1 MSFLHSTR
9 ARTLGVL
16 LSVALVII
24 LLLLAI
30 SFAEVFM
37 IVPPWTVRAAA
48 HDDPPGLAGE
58 SLAGSVYAVAA
69 NGTDVYVAGEFT
81 SIGNVSAKNLAKWNR
96 SSGVWSSLGDGVNGV
111 VHAIAISGSDVYVG
125 GNFTAAINP
134 GGSSVAVYSIARW
147 TGSSWAA
154 LGAAAANGNGVNG
167 DVAAIAINGSNI
179 YVTGEFNIA
188 RNSASAS
195 VSANGVVRW
204 NGSAW
209 SALGSGSG
217 ATGNGVSSPGH
228 YYIYAIAVNGNDV
241 YVGGS
246 FTKAYNNNGSEISAN
261 CVARW
266 NSATN
271 TWAALG
277 TGNGPGTNGV
287 NGDVLA
293 IAVNGSDIY
302 VAGAFTSTYNSS
314 SAQIN
319 SQHIARWNGSAW
331 SALGSGTSAGGNGVN
346 SSVTSLAVSNGV
358 VYVGGEFDTAYNGT
372 GGGVNTDCIAR
383 WNGSAWS
390 AVGDGMDSS
399 VFALAAN
406 GADLFAGGD
415 FTVARN
421 SNGSVNASNVARWNG
436 TQWAAFSAGSTTGG
450 TVFDGTVLCS
460 SQTSICIGV
469 LWRVI
474 M

>member
-179 YVTGEFNIA
+179 
-188 RNSASAS
+188 
-195 VSANGVVRW
+195 
-204 NGSAW
+204 
-209 SALGSGSG
+209 
-217 ATGNGVSSPGH
+217 
-228 YYIYAIAVNGNDV
+228 
-241 YVGGS
+241 
-246 FTKAYNNNGSEISAN
+246 
-261 CVARW
+261 
-266 NSATN
+266 
-271 TWAALG
+271 
-277 TGNGPGTNGV
+277 
-287 NGDVLA
+287 
-293 IAVNGSDIY
+293 
-302 VAGAFTSTYNSS
+302 
-314 SAQIN
+314 
-319 SQHIARWNGSAW
+319 
-331 SALGSGTSAGGNGVN
+331 
-346 SSVTSLAVSNGV
+346 
-358 VYVGGEFDTAYNGT
+358 
-372 GGGVNTDCIAR
+372 
-383 WNGSAWS
+383 
-390 AVGDGMDSS
+390 
-399 VFALAAN
+399 
-406 GADLFAGGD
+406 
-415 FTVARN
+415 
-421 SNGSVNASNVARWNG
+421 
-436 TQWAAFSAGSTTGG
+436 
-450 TVFDGTVLCS
+450 
-460 SQTSICIGV
+460 
-469 LWRVI
+469 
-474 M
+474 